1 MLYLDTSLVVA
12 LITAEPYTEQAQDWL
27 RAQTAGDPTISDWV
41 TTEVASA
48 LSLKER
54 AGTLSAADR
63 DRAEETYR
71 MLQQDVFEVVE
82 VRPLA
87 FTQAAAFAGRAELS
101 LRSGDALHLA
111 IAAENR
117 ARLCTRDR
125 TQALAGRQLGLDVFL
140 LGAEPHA

>member
-12 LITAEPYTEQAQDWL
+12 LITAEPQTEQAQDWL
-27 RAQTAGDPTISDWV
+27 RAQAAGDPTVSDWV

-54 AGTLSAADR
+54 AGALSAADR
-63 DRAEETYR
+63 TRADETYR
-71 MLQQDVFEVVE
+71 KLQQDVLEIVH
-82 VRPLA
+82 VRPSA
-87 FTQAAAFAGRAELS
+87 FTQAAAFACRAALS

-117 ARLCTRDR
+117 AQLCTRDL
-125 TQALAGRQLGLDVFL
+125 TQAQAGRRLGLDVL
-140 LGAEPHA
+140 ILGEEPHE